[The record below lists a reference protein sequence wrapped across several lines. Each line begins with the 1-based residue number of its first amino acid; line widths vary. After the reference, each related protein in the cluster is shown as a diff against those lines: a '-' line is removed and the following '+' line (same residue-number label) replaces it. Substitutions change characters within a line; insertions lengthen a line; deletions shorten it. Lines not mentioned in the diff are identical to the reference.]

1 MLLTLKYL
9 NFDDIGGIKLF
20 YFFGIYGLTI
30 RLVGYPINNNEEN
43 QERTSIDSITGILGL
58 MLSFIFFPA
67 FFSTTQLPSISY
79 TTIILTLTGSIFG
92 SCFTHILASSK
103 ISL

>member
-30 RLVGYPINNNEEN
+30 RLVGYPINNNQQN
-43 QERTSIDSITGILGL
+43 QERTN
-58 MLSFIFFPA
+58 
-67 FFSTTQLPSISY
+67 
-79 TTIILTLTGSIFG
+79 
-92 SCFTHILASSK
+92 
-103 ISL
+103 